1 MSNLKNEIR
10 EKIDWLNARQ
20 VEYDAGVPTVSD
32 EKWDEVYFELQAEEK
47 KSGIIYPDSPTQ
59 AIQFQT
65 VSKLNKKRHNHPML
79 SLDKTKSIKEVSSFV
94 KGHDWLAMFKMD
106 GLTCSLTYENGELI
120 AAETR
125 GDGVEGE
132 DIYHNALVISS
143 IPKSIPNKST
153 TVIDGEIICT
163 KDIFNKYFTSEYK
176 NPRNFAAG
184 SVRQL
189 SNKETFSRKLTF
201 VAWDLIEGIEDID
214 FFMHRLEKLD
224 DWGFTTVPRIG
235 DVETVA
241 EAVEWLNKEKEIT
254 QYPIDGYV
262 FKFES
267 KSYGEQLGRTGHH
280 FKNAI
285 AYKFYDETYFTR
297 LKYVQW
303 QVGRGEELTPVA
315 IFDPVEIEGT
325 TVDRASLH
333 NYSVMKEILGENP
346 YGGEPL
352 EVYKANEII
361 PQIKSAEKLDYG
373 DIVRAGGTTVDGLGE
388 IPLCPACGGVLEIIK
403 SESGVENICCTNP
416 HCEGKL
422 INRIDHFVGKK
433 GLDIKGLSKA
443 TIEKL
448 IDWNWLNDIEDV
460 FKLANHKTE
469 WVNKNG
475 FGEKSVKKILE
486 AIEESKHC
494 TLEKFISS
502 LGITL
507 IGERVAKEIVK
518 HISTW
523 EEFRQLIE
531 EGFDFSEWDSF
542 GVEKAYYLST
552 YDYALADRLIKYCI
566 IQNSSKQESQ
576 ELLNKVFCITGR
588 LSNFKNRAELQAII
602 EEKGGKV
609 VGSITNNVNYLI
621 NNDIESQSSKNKRAK
636 ELEIPIISEE
646 DFIKNFL
653 DI

>member
-1 MSNLKNEIR
+1 MSNLKDEIR

-20 VEYDAGVPTVSD
+20 VEYDAGAPTVSD

-79 SLDKTKSIKEVSSFV
+79 SLYKTKSIEEVSSFV

-143 IPKSIPNKST
+143 IPKSIPNKSIT
-153 TVIDGEIICT
+153 IIDGEIICT
-163 KDIFNKYFTSEYK
+163 KDIFNKYFASEYK

-189 SNKETFSRKLTF
+189 SNEETFSRKLTF
-201 VAWDLIEGIEDID
+201 VAWDLVEGIEDID

-235 DVETVA
+235 DAETVA
-241 EAVEWLNKEKEIT
+241 EAVEWLNEEKEIT

-297 LKYVQW
+297 LKYIQW
-303 QVGRGEELTPVA
+303 QIGRGEELTPVA

-346 YGGEPL
+346 YGGEPI

-373 DIVRAGGTTVDGLGE
+373 DIVRAGGVTVDGLGE
-388 IPLCPACGGVLEIIK
+388 IPLCPACGGVLEKIK
-403 SESGVENICCTNP
+403 SESGVENICCANP
-416 HCEGKL
+416 CCEGKL

-460 FKLANHKTE
+460 FKLTNHKTE

-552 YDYALADRLIKYCI
+552 YDYTLADKLIKYCI

-588 LSNFKNRAELQAII
+588 LSSFKNRAELQAII

-621 NNDIESQSSKNKRAK
+621 NNDIESQSSKNRRAK

>member
-1 MSNLKNEIR
+1 MSNLKDEIR

-20 VEYDAGVPTVSD
+20 VEYDAGAPTVSD

-79 SLDKTKSIKEVSSFV
+79 SLYKTKSIEEVSSFV

-143 IPKSIPNKST
+143 IPKSIPNKSIT
-153 TVIDGEIICT
+153 IIDGEIICT
-163 KDIFNKYFTSEYK
+163 KDIFNKYFASEYK

-189 SNKETFSRKLTF
+189 SNEETFSRKLTF
-201 VAWDLIEGIEDID
+201 VAWDLVEGIEDID

-235 DVETVA
+235 DAETVA
-241 EAVEWLNKEKEIT
+241 EAVEWLNEEKEIT

-297 LKYVQW
+297 LKYIQW
-303 QVGRGEELTPVA
+303 QIGRGEELTPVA

-346 YGGEPL
+346 YGGEPI

-373 DIVRAGGTTVDGLGE
+373 DIVRAGGVTVDGLGE
-388 IPLCPACGGVLEIIK
+388 IPLCPACGGVLEKIK
-403 SESGVENICCTNP
+403 SESGVENICCANP
-416 HCEGKL
+416 CCEGKL

-460 FKLANHKTE
+460 FKLTNHKTE

-552 YDYALADRLIKYCI
+552 YDYTLADKLIKYCI

-588 LSNFKNRAELQAII
+588 LSSFKNRAELQAII